1 MTIFKKLVILLL
13 SVNIVTTLSV
23 GYTVYKN
30 LPEEGKQYK
39 IEVENPQNKKFEEN
53 AYKGMSMLM
62 QGQSQLTLNQQQLSL
77 AMLRVHHFVK
87 PHDEFMEGCPE
98 CELEKQEILSEEQDS
113 ITSTISE

>member
-1 MTIFKKLVILLL
+1 M
-13 SVNIVTTLSV
+13 SANIITTLSV

-30 LPEEGKQYK
+30 FPEGKQYK

-53 AYKGMSMLM
+53 VYKAMGMLM
-62 QGQSQLTLNQQQLSL
+62 QGQSQLVQNQQQLSL
-77 AMLRVHHFVK
+77 AVFRVHHFVK

-98 CELEKQEILSEEQDS
+98 CELEKQEILSEEQES